1 MRKALL
7 LLIVLF
13 SLSFLQAQTVVF
25 NETFEGATQAVTSS
39 STGSGAWGLSTQLYA
54 QGAKSDSCVITT
66 GDTTY
71 LTTNAFATTGNNFV
85 MLEFAQICKI
95 EYFDRAEIEVSNNN
109 GSTWTKLVSS
119 QYLGSGQFGINTNSF
134 NEASY
139 PTDWA
144 PNTSTT
150 PLNTWWKNESFDI
163 SAIAANKSQVKVRFV
178 LSDANNSGSSSRYG
192 WLIDN
197 IKVTVALSEL
207 QPPTITYSTPQ
218 LKDSVYNYG
227 PFTVQA
233 TITDVSGVDTA
244 LLIYSRNGGT
254 EDTVAMTHAGNLYQG
269 VIDTIPVFAL
279 HDTVCYRIYAK
290 DASLSANST
299 TKPSTGC
306 VQFIIYNAPPPP
318 GCTTPITSFPYIQD
332 FESGTAG
339 TGSPTSPGVMP
350 SGWTRN
356 PASSPSSYPYTYIHC
371 VKTGS
376 TPNSYNT
383 GPSADH
389 TTGTGKYVYGEASYG
404 PSGASAYSQSPCMN
418 LTNLSAP
425 QLVFWYHM
433 RGVSVG
439 TLTVQMWYG
448 SQWIDIWTMTG
459 AQGSIW
465 HKATVNLT
473 AYKSITQF
481 RFKTT
486 RTNSYSGDIA
496 FDDVKIWVPPAND
509 AGVVGLAKPISP
521 AITGTLPV
529 KVAVRNFGSANL
541 TSVSVNWQVNGVTQT
556 PFSWTGTLAPM
567 TQMDSLQIGTYAFT
581 AGAPALK
588 FWTSSPNGVSDGFTY
603 NDTLSTSIV
612 VCDGFLHGT
621 YTVGTLSSDFADIG
635 SAVSALNNCGIDSAV
650 VFNVA
655 ASTYTGRLN
664 FGSIIGASATNTIT
678 FKGQGASSIVQ
689 ATTTSAER
697 DVVRFYGGKHIIL
710 DSLNIKV
717 MGSPIYANA
726 IHVMNNSDS
735 NIVRNCIISA
745 PITTTSNVNVFLF
758 SGSLTSYYT
767 QCNSEYWT
775 IENNSITG
783 GYYGLSLRGISSYI
797 HGNKIIGNE
806 IKNFRN
812 YGIYS
817 YYQDGVEITGNYIH
831 DGTYNY
837 SYGIYTYYNRGP
849 LVNKNTIYLNS
860 SSSSNGIYLYR
871 TNYGVSSPDTGF
883 VINNMV
889 SITNGTSTCRGL
901 FIYYG
906 KAVIT
911 AFNSVL
917 MAGGNTSSAALYYGN
932 STNGSDK
939 IYNNILMNTG
949 GGYAYFVN
957 GSGTT
962 YIQASD
968 YNDLYATGTYIGR
981 WGSDHTTLSSFQQ
994 SSAKDANSV
1003 SANPQFVS
1011 NTDLHAGAVAINAA
1025 GMTIAGI
1032 TKDFDGDTRSSTPC
1046 IGADEFTLIGDDA
1059 GISSLVSPIVTCPG
1073 DTANIIVELKN
1084 YGTDTLFTA
1093 TINWKIDGTTQTAY
1107 SYNDTITPGQSDNV
1121 LLGTYVFNA
1130 GVGHN
1135 MDFWTTMPNGI
1146 TDLQPLN
1153 DSLVITNFK
1162 TAIPAGTYTVGGT
1175 GANYPNLNAVSND
1188 LSAYGI
1194 CGPVIFKINT
1204 GTYTDRL
1211 VLNNVNGLSAT
1222 NTLTFT
1228 SVTGD
1233 SSDVIINYAATAA
1246 EPAIISFTNISY
1258 TTVKNIT
1265 FTVTGSNIGR
1275 GVALWNT
1282 STHNNILNCEFNLPT
1297 STSSNVAAI
1306 YFNNAN
1312 IEFNTIANNKL
1323 NNGGYAIYVRGG
1335 SQTNLAKGNVFDN
1348 NIIAGFGNYGIYAYF
1363 QDSLMIRNN
1372 KIISGTSGY
1381 SYRGIYSNYCDGAK
1395 QFVGNTIKLK
1405 PTSYAYG
1412 MYIYYSDA
1420 SASAKAIIANNMISI
1435 TTGNTSSSNYGI
1447 YCYNSSHQQFYYN
1460 SVNITKGGTNT
1471 RGIYVSSGN
1480 NIDMVNNIFSILNGY
1495 TMYVNST
1502 YTINTSDYNDLY
1514 SNATNMAYW
1523 SGAKTSLTALKAA
1536 SGKDTHSMDVN
1547 PNFFLNDNLHLIT
1560 SPLDG
1565 KATPITAVTT
1575 DIDGDMRDTLNP
1587 DMGADEFTPPAQDIT
1602 VMSVDAPT
1610 NGCGL
1615 TLVNIVAKVKNS
1627 GSDTIVNNLVLR
1639 YTIDS
1644 GATYVSD
1651 TVTAS
1656 INPQDTLIYTFTT
1669 QANLTATVDKNFD
1682 IWVVGALPLDPLAL
1696 NDTAKSMITNGVIP
1710 PIATVTNTT
1719 TAYGTSTTM
1728 SASSSNIILWYD
1740 TLNGTA
1746 PNGIGT
1752 THNTPVLFD
1761 TTDFYVVT
1769 QGSNGC
1775 RSAFT
1780 PLTVTVTGIPIGDVG
1795 IAEIL
1800 VGEGCGMDSSEVIAI
1815 RVYNQGYGDVNGGI
1829 SASFK
1834 VDNNSF
1840 ITPETITD
1848 TIGSHDT
1855 ITYTFT
1861 ATANLYAL
1869 MDTMFDITAAVSLT
1883 GDPYHANDTLVQDS
1897 IIALYTPPN
1906 PVVVSPVNISYSNI
1920 ATLTATSLDSLLWYA
1935 NPNDTIE
1942 IGQGSSYT
1950 TPVLYLTDT
1959 FYVQA
1964 GSGGGPSQ
1972 PLNIGTQSSVYNAS
1986 MARGYHFQCPMDI
1999 TITELMVP
2007 TTVSGIQNIQVVK
2020 FSGPPAAYPG
2030 PGTSFTTLYYINN
2043 VNTTTP
2049 IQVSIPISAGD
2060 YIGIIG
2066 ARGTST
2072 LHNSY
2077 GSSMMSSIGG
2087 QNVQISRLV
2096 YQSNLHTAQ
2105 ASSSQ
2110 IMSNGTGP
2118 IGRVEMSY
2126 SLGGPGS
2133 GCKSAMI
2140 PVIVNVAPPPAIDAG
2155 MFSIVNP
2162 GTSTPSATPT
2172 PIKVK
2177 IKNFG
2182 TNALTAVNITY
2193 ELNGII
2199 KGTYPWT
2206 GNIVFNDTSA
2216 PITIYTDTFS
2226 GGLHT
2231 MRVWVSNANG
2241 SPTAGVNLNDTIN
2254 YSFSACLNGIYTVGD
2269 TTSDFT
2275 TIADALTA
2283 LDSAGICG
2291 HVIFNIKPGTYNTK
2305 MPLTP
2310 VTGMDSANTVTFQS
2324 ITGDSSDVIIQNAAS
2339 AANMDY
2345 VVVFYGSSYF
2355 RLKNLTFKATG
2366 TSWAR
2371 TIVYYNNAKHNIIEN
2386 CVIESFAGYLYNS
2399 AAVYD
2404 YSNSNSSFN
2413 TIRNSWIKNGYWGIY
2428 LYGPSN
2434 YSQRGFVLENN
2445 TIENFYNYG
2454 IYGSN
2459 QDSLTFK
2466 GNTIKTGS
2474 NSAAYPYGG
2483 YFYRCRNKLII
2494 DANDFQMSPT
2504 SYAYGMRIYYCQP
2517 QSAAEAGLISNNFIS
2532 INSGSGTNYGIY
2544 CYNSY
2549 HQKIYNNSINITG
2562 GNTSSRGLYL
2572 SSGNNISMINNI
2584 FSVTNGGYAYY
2595 ISSPNAVTTSDYN
2608 DFYTTGTYI
2617 AYWSGYRNSLAALK
2631 SASGKETHSKDA
2643 DPMFYSSSNLHSGSV
2658 DLNNAGFA
2666 LTEVP
2671 YDFDGDTRS
2680 STTPDIGA
2688 DEFTP
2693 PPNDASIT
2701 ALNYPIAPVTVGSN
2715 NVHVSMRNFG
2725 ADTLVSASIAW
2736 QVNAVT
2742 QTPYSWTGSLP
2753 TGAQADSIGIGSY
2766 TFAAGATT
2774 LKFWPYNPNN
2784 GVDGNHLND
2793 TLEVTLIGCIGALH
2807 GTFTIGGA
2815 NADYPNFAAAVM
2827 AIQYCGI
2834 DSHVVFNVNPGTYN
2848 EQIHL
2853 VPIPG
2858 AGDTATVTFQ
2868 SSTADST
2875 DVLLTYS
2882 PGSSANYTVFMDGA
2896 DYIRFKH
2903 LTIESQGTS
2912 AHTVNFANSSNY
2924 NIFEGNIIKTGSST
2938 SNMSRVISSDN
2949 GDDELNVFRYNK
2961 IENGY
2966 YGIFMRG
2973 LSSSNGESTN
2983 TFEYNEISGF
2993 SYYGMYLYY
3002 QDSVKILHNTI
3013 NGSGANYLYGMY
3025 LYYCNKGMDVG
3036 YNKIDINPNSSAYGV
3051 RLYYCSATTNKRGR
3065 FYNNF
3070 ISINGG
3076 SSSHYATYIYGTSYL
3091 DFVFNNISVN
3101 SGSSN
3106 SRAMYQ
3112 SGGSKIKFLNN
3123 NFINNAGGYA
3133 YYVNSTSAIA
3143 QSDYNNLYTSGSNF
3157 ARWGYTSYSN
3167 LAALQT
3173 ASSKDSNS
3181 VSVDPGYYSTT
3192 NLHITNVALHASGIA
3207 TSNVND
3213 DIDGNIRSAVP
3224 CIGADEFTPQ
3234 AWDAAVVAFNK
3245 PKGAYAAQSTSQ
3257 TVYVRFR
3264 NFGTNTI
3271 TTLNVGYKYASGT
3284 AASQTWTGTL
3294 LPGDTASIL
3303 FTTPFTTLIG
3313 TETLK
3318 AYTMLPLDGDS
3329 TNDTLSMAFAG
3340 LPLIAPSYC
3349 DDFDG
3354 QNIWATPGSEWQR
3367 GVPQGTTI
3375 NSAHSAPNVWM
3386 TRLSSDYSSNANE
3399 YLLSPF
3405 FDFSN
3410 VLSGSTM
3417 KFWRNNK
3424 FNSGDGFN
3432 VEYTTDGGNT
3442 WIGLG
3447 FMGDTAATNWYTNQ
3461 VGGTHMFM
3469 GNSSGWIHSTYN
3481 LSQFNQSVNP
3491 IQFRFHLISNN
3502 SGTDEGAAIDDFC
3515 IELPPIPNDV
3525 GVISIDSPIDSTT
3538 IGNTYTIT
3546 VSVKNFGTATQTSIP
3561 VNYTINN
3568 GSAITETMTI
3578 AGGLAH
3584 DSVAQ
3589 FSFSQQ
3595 ITGPGSDFALCA
3607 YTSLT
3612 GDIYTSNDQTCEN
3625 IRATAA
3631 ALDAGVTLLISPKDT
3646 TPYGA
3651 NVVKVRI
3658 KNFGSTPMSTCDIK
3672 YYVNSASNSVTE
3684 TWNGTALNMGDSV
3697 DFTFTQTYNA
3707 PIGYYQVCALT
3718 MLPNDV
3724 NSSNDKTCKTVLSSS
3739 YEELMANGMKLWQ
3752 NIPNPA
3758 NGITLIDYEIPTAGK
3773 IRFEVVDVLGQ
3784 SVMLIEEKAIAG
3796 RHKISLDANK
3806 LAAGIYYYTLEFDGY
3821 RLTKKMIVNR

>member
-1 MRKALL
+1 MRKILL
-7 LLIVLF
+7 FLFVLL
-13 SLSFLQAQTVVF
+13 SLNYLQAQTVVF
-25 NETFEGATQAVTSS
+25 NETFEGATLAVTSS
-39 STGSGAWGLSTQLYA
+39 STGSGTWGLTTQLHY
-54 QGAKSDSCVITT
+54 QGAKSDSCVVTT

-71 LTTNAFATTGNNFV
+71 LTTNTFSTTGNTFV

-95 EYFDRAEIEVSNNN
+95 EFSDRAYIEVSNNN
-109 GSTWTKLVSS
+109 GSTWTKLVAS
-119 QYLGSGQFGINTNSF
+119 QYLGSGQFSIFTNTF

-144 PNTSTT
+144 PNTNTT
-150 PLNTWWKNESFDI
+150 PANTWWKNESFDI
-163 SAIAANKSQVKVRFV
+163 STIAANKSQVKVRFV
-178 LSDANNSGSSSRYG
+178 LSDNNGTGSSGRYG
-192 WLIDN
+192 WLLDN

-207 QPPTITYSTPQ
+207 QPPTITYTTPQ

-227 PFTVQA
+227 PFTIQA

-244 LLIYSRNGGT
+244 LLIYSRNGGA

-279 HDTVCYRIYAK
+279 HDTICYRIYAR

-299 TKPSTGC
+299 TKPVTGC
-306 VQFIIYNAPPPP
+306 VQFVIYNSPPPP
-318 GCTTPITSFPYIQD
+318 GCTSPITSFPYVQD
-332 FESGTAG
+332 FETGTAG
-339 TGSPTSPGVMP
+339 TGYPSSPGTLP
-350 SGWTRN
+350 SGWTRTPTAGSGN
-356 PASSPSSYPYTYIHC
+356 VYMHL

-376 TPNSYNT
+376 TPNSYYT
-383 GPSADH
+383 GPSGDH
-389 TTGTGKYVYGEASYG
+389 TTGSGKYVYGEGSYG
-404 PSGASAYSQSPCMN
+404 TSGATAYSQSPCMD
-418 LTNLSAP
+418 LTGLSAP
-425 QLVFWYHM
+425 QLIFWYHM
-433 RGVSVG
+433 RGNNVG
-439 TLTVQMWYG
+439 TFTVQMWYG
-448 SQWIDIWTMTG
+448 GQWIDIWTKSG
-459 AQGSIW
+459 AQGSAW
-465 HKATVNLT
+465 HKAIINL
-473 AYKSITQF
+473 APYKSITQF
-481 RFKTT
+481 RFKTSH
-486 RTNSYSGDIA
+486 TNYSSDMA
-496 FDDVKIWVPPAND
+496 FDDVKVWVPPAND
-509 AGVVGLAKPISP
+509 AGVISLAKPTSP
-521 AITGTLPV
+521 AISGTLPV
-529 KVAVRNFGSANL
+529 KVGVRNFGSSNL

-581 AGAPALK
+581 AGAPTLK

-603 NDTLSTSIV
+603 NDTLLTSVV

-621 YTVGTLSSDFADIG
+621 YTVGTPTSDFADIG
-635 SAVSALNNCGIDSAV
+635 SAVNALNNCGIDSAV

-655 ASTYTGRLN
+655 ASTYTGKLN
-664 FGSIIGASATNTIT
+664 FGSIIGVSATNTIT
-678 FKGQGASSIVQ
+678 FKGQGASTIIQ
-689 ATTTSAER
+689 ATTSSSDR
-697 DVVRFYGGKHIIL
+697 DVVLFNGGKHITL
-710 DSLNIKV
+710 DSLNIQV
-717 MGSPIYANA
+717 MGSPSYANA

-735 NIVRNCIISA
+735 NTVRNCIISA
-745 PITTTSNVNVFLF
+745 PITTTSSVNAFIF
-758 SGSLTSYYT
+758 SGSLTSYST
-767 QCNSEYWT
+767 QCNSGYWT
-775 IENNSITG
+775 IENNTISG
-783 GYYGLSLRGISSYI
+783 GNYGLSMRGVSSYV
-797 HGNKIIGNE
+797 HDNKIIGNE
-806 IKNFRN
+806 IKSFRY

-817 YYQDGVEITGNYIH
+817 YRQQNIEITGNYIH
-831 DGTYNY
+831 DGSY
-837 SYGIYTYYNRGP
+837 SYCYGMYAYYNRGS
-849 LVNKNTIYLNS
+849 LVNKNKISLNAS
-860 SSSSNGIYLYR
+860 SWSNALYLYR
-871 TNYGVSSPDTGF
+871 TNYGVSNPDTAY
-883 VINNMV
+883 VVNNMI

-906 KAVIT
+906 KAVVT

-917 MAGGNTSSAALYYGN
+917 ISGGSTSSAALYYGN
-932 STNGSDK
+932 TTGGSDK
-939 IYNNILMNTG
+939 IYNNVLVNTG
-949 GGYAYFVN
+949 GGYAYYVN

-981 WGSDHTTLSSFQQ
+981 WGSDHTTLASFQQ
-994 SSAKDANSV
+994 SSGKDANSV

-1025 GMTIAGI
+1025 GMAMVGI
-1032 TKDFDGDTRSSTPC
+1032 TEDIDGDTRATTPC
-1046 IGADEFTLIGDDA
+1046 IGADEFVLIGDDA
-1059 GISSLVSPIVTCPG
+1059 GIFSLVSPVVTCPG

-1084 YGTDTLFTA
+1084 FGTDTLFTA
-1093 TINWKIDGTTQTAY
+1093 TINWKIDNITQTAY
-1107 SYNDTITPGQSDNV
+1107 SYNDTILPGQSDNV
-1121 LLGTYVFNA
+1121 QLGTHVFTA
-1130 GVGHN
+1130 GVGHD

-1146 TDLQPLN
+1146 TDLQPGN
-1153 DSLVITNFK
+1153 DSLIITNFK

-1175 GANYPNLNAVSND
+1175 GADYPSLVAVSTD

-1204 GTYTDRL
+1204 GTYTDHL
-1211 VLNNVNGLSAT
+1211 VLNNVNGLSAI

-1233 SSDVIINYAATAA
+1233 SSDVIINYAATSSN
-1246 EPAIISFTNISY
+1246 PAVVSFTNISY

-1265 FTVTGSNIGR
+1265 FNVTGSGIGR
-1275 GVALWNT
+1275 GIALWST
-1282 STHNNILNCEFNLPT
+1282 SIHNNILNCEFNIPA
-1297 STSSNVAAI
+1297 STSSSVAAI

-1312 IEFNTIANNKL
+1312 AEYNTFANNKL
-1323 NNGGYAIYVRGG
+1323 TNGGYAIYARGG

-1348 NIIAGFGNYGIYAYF
+1348 NIITGFGNYGIYAQY
-1363 QDSLMIRNN
+1363 QDSVMIRNN
-1372 KIISGTSGY
+1372 SITSGTSSYSLRAIY
-1381 SYRGIYSNYCDGAK
+1381 SYYCDGAK
-1395 QFVGNTIKLK
+1395 QITGNTIKLT

-1412 MYIYYSDA
+1412 MYVYYSDA

-1435 TTGNTSSSNYGI
+1435 TTGNTSNSNYGI

-1460 SVNITKGGTNT
+1460 SVNITTGSVYT
-1471 RGIYVSSGN
+1471 RGIYIASGN
-1480 NIDMVNNIFSILNGY
+1480 NIDLVNNIFSIPNGI
-1495 TMYVNST
+1495 TMYISST
-1502 YTINTSDYNDLY
+1502 YAINTSDYNDLY
-1514 SNATNMAYW
+1514 SNANYFAYW
-1523 SGAKTSLTALKAA
+1523 NGYKNSLTALKTA
-1536 SGKDTHSMDVN
+1536 SGKDAHSMDVN
-1547 PNFFLNDNLHLIT
+1547 PNFFQNDNLHLIT

-1565 KATPITAVTT
+1565 KATPVTAVTT
-1575 DIDGDMRDTLNP
+1575 DIDNDLRDTLHP

-1602 VMSVDAPT
+1602 IMSVDAPT

-1615 TLVNIVAKVKNS
+1615 TLVDVVARVRNT
-1627 GSDTIVNNLVLR
+1627 GSDTIVNNLVLK

-1644 GATYVSD
+1644 GATYVSE
-1651 TVTAS
+1651 TVNAS
-1656 INPQDTLIYTFTT
+1656 INPQDTFIYTFTT

-1682 IWVVGALPLDPLAL
+1682 IWVVGALPLDPIAL

-1728 SASSSNIILWYD
+1728 TASSSNIILWYD
-1740 TLNGTA
+1740 TLNGTT

-1752 THNTPVLFD
+1752 THNTPILFD

-1775 RSAFT
+1775 HSAFT

-1795 IAEIL
+1795 VAEIL

-1834 VDNNSF
+1834 VDNNSW

-1869 MDTMFDITAAVSLT
+1869 MDTMFDLTAYVSLT

-1897 IIALYTPPN
+1897 IIALYTPPS
-1906 PVVVSPVNISYSNI
+1906 PVVNSPVNIAYGANT
-1920 ATLTATSLDSLLWYA
+1920 TLTATSQDSLYWYL
-1935 NPNDTIE
+1935 NQNDTAYMAT
-1942 IGQGSSYT
+1942 GGTYT
-1950 TPVLYLTDT
+1950 TTYLYKTDT
-1959 FYVQA
+1959 FFVQA
-1964 GSGGGPSQ
+1964 GSSGGPSSS
-1972 PLNIGTQSSVYNAS
+1972 LNIGTQLTTYNAN
-1986 MARGYHFQCPMDI
+1986 ATRGYHFQSPMDF

-2007 TTVSGIQNIQVVK
+2007 TTVTGAQNIQVVR
-2020 FSGPPAAYPG
+2020 FSGPPAAFPG
-2030 PGTSFTTLYYINN
+2030 PGTSFTTLFYVSGVSTTVPIP
-2043 VNTTTP
+2043 VN
-2049 IQVSIPISAGD
+2049 IPIYSGD

-2066 ARGTST
+2066 ARGTGIM
-2072 LHNSY
+2072 HNSY
-2077 GSSMMSSIGG
+2077 GSSMMSNIGG

-2096 YQSNLHTAQ
+2096 YQSSLSGSA
-2105 ASSSQ
+2105 ASSGLL
-2110 IMSNGTGP
+2110 MSNGTGS
-2118 IGRVEMSY
+2118 IGRVEMNY
-2126 SLGGPGS
+2126 RVGIGN
-2133 GCKSAMI
+2133 GCKSAMV
-2140 PVIVNVAPPPAIDAG
+2140 PYIVNVAPPPAIDAG
-2155 MFSIVNP
+2155 MYSVVNP
-2162 GTSTPSATPT
+2162 GNSTPSAIATPV
-2172 PIKVK
+2172 IVK

-2182 TNALTAVNITY
+2182 TDTLQNVNIIY
-2193 ELNGII
+2193 EINGVI
-2199 KGTYPWT
+2199 KDTFAWS
-2206 GNIVFNDTSA
+2206 GNVLFNDTSA
-2216 PITIYTDTFS
+2216 PVTITTDTFQ
-2226 GGLHT
+2226 GGINY
-2231 MRVWVSNANG
+2231 MRVWVNNANG
-2241 SPTAGVNLNDTIN
+2241 TTQGVNANDTITH
-2254 YSFSACLNGIYTVGD
+2254 YFSACLNGTYTVGD

-2275 TIADALTA
+2275 TIGDALTA
-2283 LDSAGICG
+2283 LDSAGVCG
-2291 HVIFNIKPGTYNTK
+2291 HVIFNIKPGTYNAQ

-2324 ITGDSSDVIIQNAAS
+2324 ITGDSSDVIIQNAAA
-2339 AANMDY
+2339 AANLDY
-2345 VVVFYGSSYF
+2345 VVVFYGSSYY
-2355 RLKNLTFKATG
+2355 RLKNLTIKATG

-2371 TIVYYNNAKHNIIEN
+2371 AIVYYNNAKHNIVEN
-2386 CVIESFAGYLYNS
+2386 CVIESFSGYLYGS

-2404 YSNSNSSFN
+2404 YNTSNSSYN
-2413 TIRNSWIKNGYWGIY
+2413 MIRNSWIKNGYWGIY
-2428 LYGPSN
+2428 LNGLSN
-2434 YSQRGFVLENN
+2434 YSQRNFILENN
-2445 TIENFYNYG
+2445 TIENFYYYG
-2454 IYGSN
+2454 IYASY

-2474 NSAAYPYGG
+2474 KSANSPYGS
-2483 YFYRCRNKLII
+2483 YFYRCRNKLIV
-2494 DANDFQMSPT
+2494 DANNFQMSPNN
-2504 SYAYGMRIYYCQP
+2504 YAYGMRIYYCQP

-2532 INSGSGTNYGIY
+2532 VNSGSGINYGIY

-2549 HQKIYNNSINITG
+2549 RQKLYNNSINITG
-2562 GNTSSRGLYL
+2562 GSTSSRGLYL

-2584 FSVTNGGYAYY
+2584 FSVTTGGLAYY
-2595 ISSPNAVTTSDYN
+2595 INSPNAVTTSDYN
-2608 DFYTTGTYI
+2608 DFYTTGTHL

-2631 SASGKETHSKDA
+2631 LASGKETHSKDVN
-2643 DPMFYSSSNLHSGSV
+2643 PMFYSYSDLHSGSV
-2658 DLNNAGFA
+2658 DINNAGFA

-2671 YDFDGDTRS
+2671 YDIDGETRS

-2701 ALNYPIAPVTVGSN
+2701 ALNYPIAPVAVGSN

-2753 TGAQADSIGIGSY
+2753 TGSQADSIGIGSY
-2766 TFAAGATT
+2766 TFAAGVTT
-2774 LKFWPYNPNN
+2774 LKFWPNNPNN

-2793 TLEVTLIGCIGALH
+2793 TLEVTLIGCVGALH

-2834 DSHVVFNVNPGTYN
+2834 DSHIVFNVNPGTYN
-2848 EQIHL
+2848 EQIRL
-2853 VPIPG
+2853 AAIPG

-2882 PGSSANYTVFMDGA
+2882 PGSSANYTIFMDGA

-2912 AHTVNFANSSNY
+2912 AHTVNFANGACN
-2924 NIFEGNIIKTGSST
+2924 NIFEGNIIKTGSSA
-2938 SNMSRVISSDN
+2938 SSMSRVISSDN

-2966 YGIFMRG
+2966 YGIYMRG
-2973 LSSSNGESTN
+2973 LSSSNGEATN
-2983 TFEYNEISGF
+2983 TYSYNEISGF
-2993 SYYGMYLYY
+2993 SYYGMYFYY
-3002 QDSVKILHNTI
+3002 QDSVKVLHNTI
-3013 NGSGANYLYGMY
+3013 SGSGANYLYGMY

-3036 YNKIDINPNSSAYGV
+3036 YNKIDINPNYTAYGA
-3051 RLYYCSATTNKRGR
+3051 RLNYCNATSNKRGR

-3076 SSSHYATYIYGTSYL
+3076 SSSHYATYIYNSSYL
-3091 DFVFNNISVN
+3091 DLVFNNVSIN
-3101 SGSSN
+3101 SGNSY
-3106 SRAMYQ
+3106 SRALYQ
-3112 SGGSKIKFLNN
+3112 SSGSNIRILNN
-3123 NFINNAGGYA
+3123 NLINNAGGYA
-3133 YYVNSTSAIA
+3133 YYINSTYAIV
-3143 QSDYNNLYTSGSNF
+3143 QSDHNNFYTSGSNF
-3157 ARWGYTSYSN
+3157 ARWGYSSYAN

-3181 VSVDPGYYSTT
+3181 ISVNPGYYSPTD
-3192 NLHITNVALHASGIA
+3192 LHVTNVVLYAGGIA

-3213 DIDGNIRSAVP
+3213 DIDGDTRSAVP

-3234 AWDAAVVAFNK
+3234 QWDAAVVAFNK
-3245 PKGAYAAQSTSQ
+3245 PKGTYAAQSTSQ

-3264 NFGTNTI
+3264 NFGTDTI
-3271 TTLNVGYKYASGT
+3271 TTLNVGYQYASG
-3284 AASQTWTGTL
+3284 AATSQTWTGTL

-3313 TETLK
+3313 TKILK

-3329 TNDTLSMAFAG
+3329 TNDTLSIAFAG
-3340 LPLIAPSYC
+3340 LPLISPSYC
-3349 DDFDG
+3349 DNFDG
-3354 QNIWATPGSEWQR
+3354 QNIWATPGNEWQR

-3386 TRLSSDYSSNANE
+3386 TRLSSDYSSNADE

-3410 VLSGSTM
+3410 VLTGSTM

-3424 FNSGDGFN
+3424 FGSSDGFN
-3432 VEYTTDGGNT
+3432 VEYSNDGGNS

-3447 FMGDTAATNWYTNQ
+3447 FMGDTLATNWYTNQ

-3469 GNSSGWIHSTYN
+3469 GNSSGWIQSTYN
-3481 LSQFNQSVNP
+3481 LSQFNQVTTP
-3491 IQFRFHLISNN
+3491 IQFRFHLKSNA

-3525 GVISIDSPIDSTT
+3525 GVISIDSPVDSTT
-3538 IGNTYTIT
+3538 IGDTYTIT

-3568 GSAITETMTI
+3568 GTAISETMTI

-3607 YTSLT
+3607 YTNLA
-3612 GDIYTSNDQTCEN
+3612 GDIYTNNDQICEN

-3631 ALDAGVTLLISPKDT
+3631 AFDAGVTLLISPKDT

-3658 KNFGSTPMSTCDIK
+3658 KNFGTAPMSTCDIK
-3672 YYVNSASNSVTE
+3672 YYVNSQSNSVTE
-3684 TWNGTALNMGDSV
+3684 TWNGTALNMGDSI

-3707 PIGYYQVCALT
+3707 PVGYYQVCALT

-3739 YEELMANGMKLWQ
+3739 YEELIANGMKLWQ

-3773 IRFEVVDVLGQ
+3773 IRFEIVDVLGQ

-3821 RLTKKMIVNR
+3821 RLTKKMIVNK